1 MKVKVKFKKNEG
13 ITLLALVVTIIVLLI
28 LSTITI
34 NMLTG
39 ENGII
44 KNTEKAKE
52 ATEIADEKEIVQ
64 RATVNAIG
72 KNKYG
77 DLEKE
82 KLEKELSEK
91 NVEVIENGETLVVKF
106 IESERY
112 YEVGADGNVSDS
124 KQIEKDEY
132 AGDITKGG
140 KCDGSESLPFEI
152 NCIEDLVV
160 LSKISN
166 GTSSELGFEQSN
178 FNGKH
183 IILKRDLDFESIFSY
198 SDYTS
203 TKYGDLNEDGNIEN
217 VMTELTKK
225 NDECIGF
232 TPIGLVVRYM
242 DFNGIFNGNDF
253 EIRNIYINGKN
264 SEKSYGLF
272 GNVSHGEIKN
282 LTVKGIIKA
291 TGTAAGIAG
300 SIGDGENVVNCK
312 NYCEIIST
320 ENFAGGIIG
329 RSGRLIINKCA
340 NFGNINGKK
349 SAGGIVGYE
358 YASVVTVKNSYN
370 MSDVFS
376 EDGYAGGIFGE
387 TCAGSLNIFN
397 CYNKAKVNN
406 KNSEKGSAGILGF
419 KYHTTNLK
427 IENCV
432 NLGICT
438 KANRSGG
445 IIGNNW
451 IPATEPEAINCY
463 YKNYNGIK
471 GEGTNQKTQT
481 IGFDFVSDEMISKL
495 NEYVDKHN
503 LENDGDVLLTWNKD
517 NGDGVY
523 IQ

>member
-1 MKVKVKFKKNEG
+1 MTENVETLHTHTHTHTHTGNLKTEKIKVKVKFKKNEG

-140 KCDGSESLPFEI
+140 KCGGSESLPFEI

-166 GTSSELGFEQSN
+166 GTSSELGFEKSN

-232 TPIGLVVRYM
+232 TPIGLV
-242 DFNGIFNGNDF
+242 
-253 EIRNIYINGKN
+253 
-264 SEKSYGLF
+264 GLQW
-272 GNVSHGEIKN
+272 HI
-282 LTVKGIIKA
+282 
-291 TGTAAGIAG
+291 
-300 SIGDGENVVNCK
+300 
-312 NYCEIIST
+312 
-320 ENFAGGIIG
+320 
-329 RSGRLIINKCA
+329 
-340 NFGNINGKK
+340 
-349 SAGGIVGYE
+349 
-358 YASVVTVKNSYN
+358 
-370 MSDVFS
+370 
-376 EDGYAGGIFGE
+376 
-387 TCAGSLNIFN
+387 
-397 CYNKAKVNN
+397 
-406 KNSEKGSAGILGF
+406 
-419 KYHTTNLK
+419 
-427 IENCV
+427 
-432 NLGICT
+432 
-438 KANRSGG
+438 
-445 IIGNNW
+445 
-451 IPATEPEAINCY
+451 
-463 YKNYNGIK
+463 
-471 GEGTNQKTQT
+471 
-481 IGFDFVSDEMISKL
+481 
-495 NEYVDKHN
+495 
-503 LENDGDVLLTWNKD
+503 
-517 NGDGVY
+517 
-523 IQ
+523 